1 MAARITSPGPLG
13 HVSRRPVPPPGVD
26 PEVLAASYAAAGP
39 RNRRMAM
46 RLAIVAEALFF
57 AGLVA
62 AVWQI
67 RRGATVWPPAGAPLP
82 DRTLLVVNTAVLLA
96 SAVTVW
102 LGLRGFERGRVRA
115 GLAWT
120 GATVALGVGFL
131 YGQWQEFVH
140 MGGWQAGTDLFA
152 PLFNILSGFH
162 AAHVFAGLVLLVVT
176 LAFGLG
182 GRISAES
189 HLVARLGAWF
199 WWLVAA
205 VWLVLLASLLSF

>member
-1 MAARITSPGPLG
+1 MAAHITSPGPLG
-13 HVSRRPVPPPGVD
+13 HVPRRPAPPPGLGPVA
-26 PEVLAASYAAAGP
+26 LAEAYRAAGP
-39 RNRRMAM
+39 RNRRLAM

-67 RRGATVWPPAGAPLP
+67 RRDATVWPPAGSPLP
-82 DRTLLVVNTAVLLA
+82 DRTLLAVNTAVLMA

-102 LGLRGFERGRVRA
+102 LGLRAFERGRARA

-120 GATVALGVGFL
+120 GATTALGIGFL
-131 YGQWQEFVH
+131 VGQWREFVH
-140 MGGWQAGTDLFA
+140 MGGWQAGDDVFA

-162 AAHVFAGLVLLVVT
+162 GAHVFAGLVLLVVT

-182 GRISAES
+182 GRIGADD

-205 VWLVLLASLLSF
+205 VWLVLLVSLLSF